1 MTSERPPALDAAT
14 AAPGVLP
21 AAERARIF
29 LYMGGLI
36 VLLAFADPN
45 GGMMDVP
52 VTFFL
57 KNKLHLEA
65 SEVATFRLIAA
76 IPLYLSFLFGF
87 ARDRW
92 VLSGRGDR
100 ELILLCAGSAVV
112 LYLLFAG
119 TSISYAAL
127 LAAMM
132 LLTCVFLFIAAAQS
146 GLMSSLGQ
154 QHAMTGQASATSN
167 ISATLPAVGAL
178 LAGGSFSQYLE
189 SHDASQATTLLFL
202 AGAAVST
209 LVAAY
214 ALLRPR
220 AVFAERAA
228 RPETPHFMEDLR
240 RLARCREIRPALA
253 IWLLWN
259 FAPGST
265 TPLQYHL
272 QNALHAPDSIWG
284 AWNAIFAA
292 SFIPTFIAYAWLC
305 QRVTL
310 KKLLWIGTLIAIPQ
324 FVPLLFVK
332 STTGALIAAIPIGLL
347 GGISTGAYFDLIMR
361 ACPPGLQGTVM
372 MFSTGLYF
380 VSSRFGDVLGT
391 RIYDRF
397 GGFGICVAMITTVYA
412 SILFVLPRIP
422 QGLVTYADGE
432 TPKVK

>member
-1 MTSERPPALDAAT
+1 MTTDRPPTLEASPAT
-14 AAPGVLP
+14 PELLP
-21 AAERARIF
+21 PAERARIF

-45 GGMMDVP
+45 GGLMDVP

-57 KNKLHLEA
+57 KNKLNLEA
-65 SEVATFRLIAA
+65 SEVATFRLLAA

-92 VLSGRGDR
+92 VLSGRSDR
-100 ELILLCAGSAVV
+100 GLILLAAASAVA
-112 LYLLFAG
+112 LYLAFA
-119 TSISYAAL
+119 SINVSYGAL

-132 LLTCVFLFIAAAQS
+132 MLTCSFLFIAAAQS

-178 LAGGSFSQYLE
+178 LVGGAFSQYLE
-189 SHDASQATTLLFL
+189 SHDASEATKLLFL

-220 AVFAERAA
+220 NIFEDQATK
-228 RPETPHFMEDLR
+228 PETPHFMDDLR
-240 RLARCREIRPALA
+240 RLARCRPIRPALA

-272 QNALHAPDSIWG
+272 QNTLHAPDSIWG

-292 SFIPTFIAYAWLC
+292 SFIPTFIAYGWLC

-310 KKLLWIGTLIAIPQ
+310 DKLLWVGTLIAIPQ
-324 FVPLLFVK
+324 FVPLLFVH
-332 STTGALIAAIPIGLL
+332 SATGALIAAIPIGLL

-361 ACPPGLQGTVM
+361 SCPAGLQGTVM

-380 VSSRFGDVLGT
+380 VSSRFGDLLGT
-391 RIYDRF
+391 RLFDHF
-397 GGFGICVAMITTVYA
+397 GGFGICVAMITIVYA
-412 SILFVLPRIP
+412 SILLVLPRIP
-422 QGLVTYADGE
+422 RTLTSYADGE
-432 TPKVK
+432 AAKAK

>member
-1 MTSERPPALDAAT
+1 MTTERPPTLDAAP
-14 AAPGVLP
+14 AAPELLP
-21 AAERARIF
+21 PAERARIF

-45 GGMMDVP
+45 GGLMDIP
-52 VTFFL
+52 VSFFL

-65 SEVATFRLIAA
+65 SEVATFRLLAA
-76 IPLYLSFLFGF
+76 IPLYFSFLFGF

-92 VLSGRGDR
+92 VLSGRSDR
-100 ELILLCAGSAVV
+100 GLILLCACSAVA

-119 TSISYAAL
+119 AGISYGAL

-167 ISATLPAVGAL
+167 ISATLPAVAAL
-178 LAGGSFSQYLE
+178 LVGGSFSQYLE
-189 SHDASQATTLLFL
+189 SHDASQATTMLFL

-214 ALLRPR
+214 ALLRPQS
-220 AVFAERAA
+220 VFGDEKTA
-228 RPETPHFMEDLR
+228 RPERPHFMEDLR
-240 RLARCREIRPALA
+240 RLARSRAIRPALA

-272 QNALHAPDSIWG
+272 QNALHAPDSVWG

-305 QRVTL
+305 QRVAL

-324 FVPLLFVK
+324 FVPLLFVQ
-332 STTGALIAAIPIGLL
+332 SSTGALIAAIPIGLL
-347 GGISTGAYFDLIMR
+347 GGLSTGAYFDLIMR

-391 RIYDRF
+391 RLYDHF
-397 GGFGICVAMITTVYA
+397 GGFGICVAMITIVYA
-412 SILFVLPRIP
+412 SILLVLPRIP
-422 QGLVTYADGE
+422 DALVSYADGVSP
-432 TPKVK
+432 PK